1 MKRQKLPFT
10 SIRTK
15 LQAFFLISCLVPFII
30 LGFISWYNYQ
40 KTINENVLF
49 YKQQVM
55 SLAADKLENFL
66 SNLDQ
71 YFYAVYSKNLNLNLA
86 KIEERSI
93 EGVKANLAL
102 ADTISQLRS
111 YYGLSHTLPYISI
124 LSSDGDI
131 VYQNDLAL
139 TTDYSFRDAEWFTRF
154 TTSKEQRCLSMPQLL
169 PYHDMRYTTPTT
181 AYMGYAHK
189 ITSYNTTKHQYIF
202 YMEFDSSQ
210 IKTLLSPLIG
220 GQNGNLFLF
229 SGSSQIYTLNKEQF
243 SEEEL
248 INIYQSCGPDAASRT
263 MDIDGHRYLVNLY
276 PLEGFALS
284 ILSTNSLEEIMA
296 GVPNLKEFMLLLI
309 GLSLFLTI
317 LLARYFSRKLVK
329 PIEDLKAV
337 TYEVMNGSLE
347 VTIPPLPKDETGELG
362 KCIDQMLLHIRQL
375 IQEKYQYSLREKEMQ
390 IHTLQSQINPHFLY
404 NTLETI
410 SSIAENEGI
419 EQVSDIALSM
429 ADLYRYSISSSD
441 ELVPISDEL
450 THIRNYL
457 DIMQVRYG
465 ERICPH
471 FHIDEEAARCR
482 IMKLTLQPLV
492 ENAIYHGLE
501 AKRSQ
506 GNLDVTVCAK
516 GDFVL
521 VTVEDDGTGMNA
533 GQLDALREKLS
544 PGDVDSYKSNGHIGI
559 VNVYQRLRLRFG
571 DDCAMLLE
579 SEEGT
584 GTKVIVQV
592 PKNMEYC

>member
-1 MKRQKLPFT
+1 MKKPELPFT

-15 LQAFFLISCLVPFII
+15 LQVFFLISCLVPFII

-40 KTINENVLF
+40 KTINENVLV

-71 YFYAVYSKNLNLNLA
+71 YYYAVYSKNLNQNLA

-111 YYGLSHTLPYISI
+111 YYGLSHTLPYITI
-124 LSSDGDI
+124 LSSEGDI

-139 TTDYSFRDAEWFTRF
+139 TTDFSFRDTGWFTQF
-154 TTSKEQRCLSMPQLL
+154 TASKEQQCLSLPQLL
-169 PYHDMRYTTPTT
+169 PYHDTRYTNPST

-189 ITSYNTTKHQYIF
+189 ITSYNTTKQQYIF

-210 IKTLLSPLIG
+210 IETLLSPLIG

-229 SGSSQIYTLNKEQF
+229 SGSSQIYALNKEQF
-243 SEEEL
+243 SEDEIL
-248 INIYQSCGPDAASRT
+248 SIYQSCETDALSQT
-263 MDIDGHRYLVNLY
+263 MDVDGHRYLVNLY
-276 PLEGFALS
+276 PLEDGALS
-284 ILSTNSLEEIMA
+284 ILSTNSLAEIMS
-296 GVPNLKEFMLLLI
+296 GIPDLKEFMLLLI

-337 TYEVMNGSLE
+337 TYQVMNGSLE

-362 KCIDQMLLHIRQL
+362 RCIDKMLQHIRQL

-410 SSIAENEGI
+410 SSIAENEGV
-419 EQVSDIALSM
+419 EQVSEIALSM

-450 THIRNYL
+450 KHIHNYL

-501 AKRSQ
+501 AKRTQ
-506 GNLDVTVCAK
+506 GNLNVTVCAK
-516 GDFVL
+516 GAFVL
-521 VTVEDDGTGMNA
+521 VTVEDDGTGMDA
-533 GQLDALREKLS
+533 GQLEMLRQKLS
-544 PGDVDSYKSNGHIGI
+544 PGDVDSYKSNGHIGL

-571 DDCAMLLE
+571 DDCAMHLE
-579 SEEGT
+579 SKEGT

-592 PKNMEYC
+592 PKNLDHS